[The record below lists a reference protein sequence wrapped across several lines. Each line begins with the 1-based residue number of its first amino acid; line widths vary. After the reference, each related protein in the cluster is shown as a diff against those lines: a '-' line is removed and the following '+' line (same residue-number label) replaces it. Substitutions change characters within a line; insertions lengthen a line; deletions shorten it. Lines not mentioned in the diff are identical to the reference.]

1 MKHYP
6 TIRGRRAGDTRPL
19 KSTYLVKFLTYCRGT
34 YEWEMLKIKARNDRD
49 ACLLTSAMI
58 NYHTSDVSVLEDDED
73 FDTGEYVVELT
84 NSQLLKHLRQLN
96 EEQGVYYME
105 NLTTG
110 KILIDDTAE
119 YKKECGEN
127 FEANTDISDV
137 MWDED

>member
-6 TIRGRRAGDTRPL
+6 TIRGRRVGDTRPL

>member
-1 MKHYP
+1 M
-6 TIRGRRAGDTRPL
+6 
-19 KSTYLVKFLTYCRGT
+19 KFLTYCRGT

-84 NSQLLKHLRQLN
+84 NSQLLEHLRQLN

-127 FEANTDISDV
+127 FEANTDISEV
-137 MWDED
+137 MWDKD

>member
-6 TIRGRRAGDTRPL
+6 TIRGRRVGDTRPL

-84 NSQLLKHLRQLN
+84 NSQLLEHLRQLN
-96 EEQGVYYME
+96 EEQGGV
-105 NLTTG
+105 LH
-110 KILIDDTAE
+110 
-119 YKKECGEN
+119 GESYN
-127 FEANTDISDV
+127 R
-137 MWDED
+137 EDSYR